1 MVSLSGSSYLANLGL
16 GRYYLNRQLNR
27 ICREGGS
34 IMRLDHTYKVT
45 KSLTAYSYE
54 DKRQVRLRGS
64 LLIIMDEKGMVMG
77 FKICPNDE
85 VARFS
90 AQVINDLYSMS
101 TYIAWLRRS

>member
-1 MVSLSGSSYLANLGL
+1 VSPSGSSYSANLGL

-85 VARFS
+85 VLHLTI
-90 AQVINDLYSMS
+90 QVINDLYSTFTS
-101 TYIAWLRRS
+101 ITWLRRS